1 MTKPVTWTPTPEE
14 ALKRLEGR
22 VFATVTEAAVI
33 LHLDSRTLRK
43 AIAAGDIPATRAGPA
58 YRIPVAWL
66 QEQIAP
72 GAERNFQAGEIADE
86 GDEDQLCRA

>member
-14 ALKRLEGR
+14 ALKRLDGR

-72 GAERNFQAGEIADE
+72 GAERNFQIGEATD
-86 GDEDQLCRA
+86 DDKD

>member
-14 ALKRLEGR
+14 ALKRLDGQ

-33 LHLDSRTLRK
+33 LHLDSRALRK
-43 AIAAGDIPATRAGPA
+43 AIAAGDIPATRAGST

-66 QEQIAP
+66 QGQIAP
-72 GAERNFQAGEIADE
+72 GAERNVIGDE